1 MKTCYYELLGVSRDA
16 TDVDLKKA
24 YRKKALQYHPDKNRD
39 NIEEATEL
47 FATIKAAYE
56 VLSDPQERAWYDSH
70 REQILSDIPIGPN
83 GYGGGGDDNDY
94 EVDSSITGVTTEE
107 LLMFFNT
114 GLYISV
120 NDSPAGLYQIA
131 GKIFAKLA
139 NDEVLAGRQTGVDE
153 FLKYQDDHFEEEI
166 NSVGYVVAVKE
177 RLERGDSEYM
187 YPTFGCSKTPF
198 RYLKTFYKKWSN
210 FSTLKSF
217 SWKDK
222 YMYSSNYDRR
232 TKREVNKRNEKA
244 RTSARNEYNRT
255 VRRFV
260 SFIKKLDK
268 RMAIG
273 AKEAEEERNRQE
285 LKRREERKRR
295 QQEARQHLG
304 EQNTYEEQSWQVA
317 DEPDWDELAK
327 SYEEDFRNNKSNN
340 NLGKDNIFSVD
351 LELEEEEEED
361 DDDDGKDSDTSTT
374 ERIPN
379 GDKTDSSNRS
389 TTTQT
394 GSLQQGEDNTD
405 EIIVYKCTLCRKKF
419 KSENQ
424 LNNHIGTK
432 LHKKNLAKVQ
442 RELKKESIFI
452 GMNALSD
459 ADEFDSANSGDE
471 QTSVPIDITDENA
484 IDLEK
489 IQAEIAELE
498 RQLEADDTSSSSSSS
513 SEEEV
518 EKEGIDIDEGIET
531 DVDTETPTENE
542 NYESGSVSDTESV
555 TAPKNSKGSD
565 TLDRLLNSLD
575 QELKALDS
583 DSDDDWSLG
592 TRKNKKRGKNKTKSK
607 DRNKVKGSA
616 AENLR
621 KDEDVQLPSLE
632 PNIPDKNSTTHGV
645 GTEVCATCGTRFSS
659 RNKLFQHVKAV
670 GHAAPPSR
678 VDRGKSSKKKK
689 SKSKSKTKG
698 Q

>member
-16 TDVDLKKA
+16 TDSDLKKA

-39 NIEEATEL
+39 NVEEATEI

-70 REQILSDIPIGPN
+70 REQILSDIPIGT
-83 GYGGGGDDNDY
+83 YEYDDGY

-120 NDSPAGLYQIA
+120 DDSPAGLYQIA
-131 GKIFAKLA
+131 GKVFAKLA
-139 NDEVLAGRQTGVDE
+139 NDEVLAGRKTGLDE

-166 NSVGYVVAVKE
+166 ESVGYVVAVNA
-177 RLERGDSEYM
+177 RLEKGDTEYM
-187 YPTFGCSKTPF
+187 YPTFGCSTTPF
-198 RYLKTFYKKWSN
+198 GYLKIFYKKWSN

-244 RTSARNEYNRT
+244 RTSARNEYNKT

-273 AKEAEEERNRQE
+273 AKKAEEERIRQE
-285 LKRREERKRR
+285 LKRKEEHKRR
-295 QQEARQHLG
+295 QREARRNLG
-304 EQNTYEEQSWQVA
+304 EQTTYEEQSWQVA
-317 DEPDWDELAK
+317 DEPDWDELAQ
-327 SYEEDFRNNKSNN
+327 SYEEDLRRKNN
-340 NLGKDNIFSVD
+340 NNNSGKDNIFSVD
-351 LELEEEEEED
+351 LELEEEEEE
-361 DDDDGKDSDTSTT
+361 SDTSTT

-379 GDKTDSSNRS
+379 GDKMDFSNRS
-389 TTTQT
+389 NTTQA
-394 GSLQQGEDNTD
+394 GSLQQDEDNTD
-405 EIIVYKCTLCRKKF
+405 EIIVYECTLCKKKF

-424 LNNHIGTK
+424 MNNHMGTK

-442 RELKKESIFI
+442 RELKKENIFI

-459 ADEFDSANSGDE
+459 ADEFDSANSNDE
-471 QTSVPIDITDENA
+471 QASVLFDITDENV

-498 RQLEADDTSSSSSSS
+498 RQLEAEDSSSSAG
-513 SEEEV
+513 EV
-518 EKEGIDIDEGIET
+518 EKEGTDTDIDIDLET
-531 DVDTETPTENE
+531 DVDTETSSDKVKIENE
-542 NYESGSVSDTESV
+542 NYVSSSASDIESVS
-555 TAPKNSKGSD
+555 APKDSKGSD

-592 TRKNKKRGKNKTKSK
+592 NRKNKKKGKNKPKSK
-607 DRNKVKGSA
+607 DKNKGREKSSTV
-616 AENLR
+616 ENLQG
-621 KDEDVQLPSLE
+621 EEEAQLPSLDQTT
-632 PNIPDKNSTTHGV
+632 PDKNPTTHSM
-645 GTEVCATCGTRFSS
+645 GTEVCATCGARFSS

-678 VDRGKSSKKKK
+678 VEQKKSSKKKAK
-689 SKSKSKTKG
+689 MKASG
-698 Q
+698 R